1 MDITTGIKIDRCPK
15 ISKQEMEEGNRR
27 ILDSIKDI
35 ESVSRK
41 ETKEYRANHPSKLR
55 RFINGVR
62 IKQNYRKAE
71 KLEAKEIKQFSKDL
85 KKSNKKVDAMLEV
98 WDRDVDET
106 LDLKAIETMDAL
118 YGGGAKSL
126 NPKPELSWEEARK
139 KIAKENL
146 KPVDVGLDISEI
158 FAMGERLNEKKTAF
172 EKALHEAGF
181 EQNSGKAIFENT

>member
-41 ETKEYRANHPSKLR
+41 EYRDNHPSKLK

-62 IKQNYRKAE
+62 VKQNYRKAE

-118 YGGGAKSL
+118 YGGVNSL
-126 NPKPELSWEEARK
+126 DPKPELSWEEARK
-139 KIAKENL
+139 KIEEENL
-146 KPVDVGLDISEI
+146 KPADVGLDMSEL
-158 FAMGERLNEKKTAF
+158 FAMGF
-172 EKALHEAGF
+172 EK
-181 EQNSGKAIFENT
+181 NSGKAIFENTQS